1 MKRGRLRRWSVAHGG
16 ALEWGQAGGLILDG
30 WLGRLEQGEERGA
43 AWDGG
48 RALRRPAPAP
58 RVGAGSLELREES
71 ACVLLQR
78 RDGGSYDLLPPH
90 RQASREGVATGE
102 ALNAASCGG
111 ATRVLPKLRAPT

>member
-1 MKRGRLRRWSVAHGG
+1 MQRGRLRSWSVAHGG

-71 ACVLLQR
+71 ACVLL
-78 RDGGSYDLLPPH
+78 PPH